1 MRSFFILI
9 CLALAVSLVARKEQN
24 PVVTKQAVE
33 AAIKANPEL
42 VLQVLRE
49 NSETVLDIVQQG
61 SEVKR
66 EKAMRA
72 QLEAQLNN
80 PLEPVIEEGRIIRG
94 NPAAPVTI
102 VEYSDFECPYCT
114 RASQAVEELMRRNPD
129 KIRLVFKH
137 TPLAN
142 HKNAMIAAKYFEAA
156 ALQDE
161 AKAWM
166 LHDVM
171 FANRRD
177 LGAEGEPWIRKVAK
191 DLGLNVKQ
199 LAMDVNSDAID
210 ARIKADMEE
219 GERFG
224 FQGTPYFTING
235 VVLAGAQPL
244 KAFEE
249 VIVMVEQ
256 AAAIKAK
263 QAAEG
268 KAESK

>member
-1 MRSFFILI
+1 MRSLFILV
-9 CLALAVSLVARKEQN
+9 CLALAVSLAGCKEQN
-24 PVVTKQAVE
+24 PAAVKQAVE

-72 QLEAQLNN
+72 QLEAQLEN
-80 PLEPVIEEGRIIRG
+80 PLEPVVEEGRIVRG
-94 NPAAPVTI
+94 NPEAPVTI

-114 RASQAVEELMRRNPD
+114 RASQTVEELMRRNPD
-129 KIRLVFKH
+129 TIRLVFKH
-137 TPLAN
+137 TPLAS
-142 HKNAMIAAKYFEAA
+142 HKNAMTAAKYFEAA
-156 ALQDE
+156 ALQDP

-177 LGAEGEPWIRKVAK
+177 LGAEGEPWIRKMAQ
-191 DLGLNVKQ
+191 DLGLNVKR
-199 LAMDVNSDAID
+199 LAMAVNSEAVA
-210 ARIKADMEE
+210 ARIKADLEE
-219 GERFG
+219 GESFG
-224 FQGTPYFTING
+224 FQGTPYFTVNG

-244 KAFEE
+244 KVFEE
-249 VIVMVEQ
+249 VVEMVQ
-256 AAAIKAK
+256 ADAKAK
-263 QAAEG
+263 AAEG
-268 KAESK
+268 AGNSE

>member
-1 MRSFFILI
+1 MRSLFILI
-9 CLALAVSLVARKEQN
+9 CFALAVSLVGCKEQN

-72 QLEAQLNN
+72 QMEAQLAN
-80 PLEPVIEEGRIIRG
+80 PLQPVIEEGRIVRG
-94 NPAAPVTI
+94 NPDAPITI
-102 VEYSDFECPYCT
+102 VEYSDFECPYCA
-114 RASQAVEELMRRNPD
+114 RATQTVEELMRRNPD

-137 TPLAN
+137 TPLAK
-142 HKNAMIAAKYFEAA
+142 HKNGMIAARYFEAA
-156 ALQDE
+156 ALQDS

-166 LHDVM
+166 FHDVI

-177 LGAEGEPWIRKVAK
+177 LTAEGESWIRKVVK

-199 LAMDVNSDAID
+199 LAMDVNSDAIA

-249 VIVMVEQ
+249 VVGLVQ
-256 AAAIKAK
+256 AADAKAK
-263 QAAEG
+263 AKA
-268 KAESK
+268 AESK